1 MVDSVA
7 TQTITGFWVKVKDDE
22 VLEVWDVEPDQ
33 DEKDT
38 GLWTA
43 AVEVFPEY
51 VPGRQEVIGHTIDIT
66 QNPIQITY
74 GKMDINVDSRI
85 DNAKAQAQI
94 YYRDV
99 VIQEGNRALDEVD
112 GTTDLDRIAAAKTR
126 LDAITADLDAATT
139 HDEFEAVDLDFT
151 V

>member
-1 MVDSVA
+1 MVDTVA
-7 TQTITGFWVKVKDDE
+7 TQTITGYWVKVEDGE
-22 VLEVWDVEPDQ
+22 VLEVWDVEPAQ
-33 DEKDT
+33 DELDT

-43 AVEVFPEY
+43 AIEVYPEY
-51 VPGRQEVIGHTIDIT
+51 VPGRQEVMGHTIDIT
-66 QNPIQITY
+66 QTPIQIVY
-74 GKMDINVDSRI
+74 GKMDIGADSRI
-85 DNAKAQAQI
+85 ENAKSNAQG

-139 HDEFEAVDLDFT
+139 HDEFEAVDLSFT